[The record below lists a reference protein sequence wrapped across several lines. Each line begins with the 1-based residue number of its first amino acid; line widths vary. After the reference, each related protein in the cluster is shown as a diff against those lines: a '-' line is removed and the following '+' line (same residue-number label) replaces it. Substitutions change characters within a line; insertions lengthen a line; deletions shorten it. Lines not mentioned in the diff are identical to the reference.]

1 MSWEDIMKIAI
12 YLIFSIGGAGGI
24 IIKLSSF
31 FGNIWAR
38 KYTEK
43 IKKDYQKEIE
53 QYKNQL
59 DILKESTFRYS
70 SRQFELYNTFWHS
83 LYDLK
88 VKADVLWEEA
98 SHNNLSKFKRQLKQ
112 TIDEIEKSALFI
124 EENHYKELKLVLQE
138 FSNYRIGKSKLI
150 KYRETITD
158 INKIND
164 LIDSNKRNKQ
174 KYEKLIETIKTEL
187 RSQIKG
193 KN

>member
-1 MSWEDIMKIAI
+1 MSWEDIMKIVAG
-12 YLIFSIGGAGGI
+12 LIISIGGAGGI
-24 IIKLSSF
+24 MLKLSSF
-31 FGNIWAR
+31 FGNMWAN
-38 KYTEK
+38 KHLEK
-43 IKKDYQKEIE
+43 IKKNHQMEIE

-59 DILKESTFRYS
+59 DILKESSFRYS

-98 SHNNLSKFKRQLKQ
+98 SQNNLSKFKRQLKQ
-112 TIDEIEKSALFI
+112 TIDEIEKSSLFI

-150 KYRETITD
+150 RCREKNTGID
-158 INKIND
+158 QING
-164 LIDSNKRNKQ
+164 LIESNRQNKK
-174 KYEKLIETIKTEL
+174 KYENLIETIKTEL